1 VKISL
6 LFLLSLIVPSSIYNE
21 VATKSLVHAYH
32 TSITQM
38 EYNAKEKVYEISIR
52 LFTDDL
58 EKTLGQATKN
68 PKLKIINDDKN
79 DALVADYLQKHFV
92 ITNAQG
98 KKQPVEYIGKENENP
113 ATWIYLQL
121 PSNGQL
127 KGYKLQQES
136 LMETFDD
143 QVNIVNIAIAQQKN
157 SYIFNLKNRE
167 KVLL

>member
-6 LFLLSLIVPSSIYNE
+6 LFLLSLIVPTSNINE
-21 VATKSLVHAYH
+21 VATKGLVHAYH
-32 TSITQM
+32 TSITQI
-38 EYNAKEKVYEISIR
+38 EYNTKEKVYEISIR

-79 DALVADYLQKHFV
+79 DGLVSDYFQIHFV

-113 ATWIYLQL
+113 ATWIYFQL
-121 PSNGQL
+121 PSNGSL
-127 KGYKLQQES
+127 KGFKLHQDV

-143 QVNIVNIAIAQQKN
+143 QVNIVNIAFAQQKN
-157 SYIFNLKNRE
+157 SYIFNAKNRE
-167 KVLL
+167 KNLL